1 MSVYP
6 STSLR
11 QARTFM
17 SLDSWEV
24 PAADEP
30 SEFFSIRGQGSDEV
44 WDAIE
49 NLADALKQLTSGD
62 TVKAAFDAQAREL
75 VHRHLAQIDEDV
87 LSDADFWRYLSSL
100 RFHDVVAKRH
110 PVTRKSFT
118 GEGLDGNWANFGALR
133 SDVRESL
140 FFRLFIGAELAYD
153 EANSKDSYHL
163 TKIHDVD
170 LWQSHIV
177 RVFSGDN
184 PQYARSLLRWFQSRS
199 EWYKTCTGVNVEELF
214 ARFDEGPETKHLRDL
229 VKRVRRIRSNIVH
242 EFLSE
247 PEVLEIVERE
257 ALESLRNIESW
268 GATRA
273 KKRLAEDSK

>member
-6 STSLR
+6 STSLK

-17 SLDSWEV
+17 SLDPWEV

-30 SEFFSIRGQGSDEV
+30 GEVFSIRGQGSDEV

-49 NLADALKQLTSGD
+49 NLSDALNPLTTGD
-62 TVKAAFDAQAREL
+62 TIKPAFDAQAREL
-75 VHRHLAQIDEDV
+75 VHRHLAHIDEDV
-87 LSDADFWRYLSSL
+87 LSDADFWRYLSAV
-100 RFHDVVAKRH
+100 RFRDVVAKRH
-110 PVTRKSFT
+110 PPKSKSLT
-118 GEGLDGNWANFGALR
+118 DEGLGGNLANFGALR
-133 SDVRESL
+133 SGVVESL
-140 FFRLFIGAELAYD
+140 FFRLFTAAELAYD
-153 EANSKDSYHL
+153 EANTKDSYHL

-177 RVFSGDN
+177 RVLSGDN
-184 PQYARSLLRWFQSRS
+184 PAYARSLVRWFQGRS
-199 EWYKTCTGVNVEELF
+199 EWYKACTEVKVDELF
-214 ARFDEGPETKHLRDL
+214 TRFDKESETRHLRDF

-247 PEVLEIVERE
+247 PEVLEIVEHE

-268 GATRA
+268 GKT
-273 KKRLAEDSK
+273 KN